1 MKQLIFYSNFYKIKL
16 LCLITIYFLSV
27 KVNAQNTL
35 FGTNSGF
42 SLISGNGN
50 TFIGYNNG
58 YSTTSG
64 NNNTFLGDNAGHSNI
79 TGSGNVFIGYQSGYN
94 LLGSNRLNISNNS
107 TGSLIHGDF
116 TNNWVGIDFTL
127 GLRDQSSG
135 NYTFLQ
141 SSQLSGSDITFT
153 LPSSGGTSGYVL
165 STSGGSNAT
174 LSWIPQNTGT
184 ITRVGSMTTEE
195 VFFDNNAIGEWLG
208 MGASNGRIE
217 FNVSG
222 SDEYIL
228 LKDANVGIGT
238 STPGN
243 ALDVY
248 DTGTAING
256 TGYFEETFSGS
267 NSWFAYAIRGITE
280 FTGNPNHYSIG
291 TGLNGDAR
299 YAQENFGVK
308 GYAAADDNNI
318 WSIGVYGEASD
329 IYGAPSAQ
337 IIGVKGLA
345 GYTAQNYGS
354 LIGVYAESQGYNATD
369 YGIFATGMKQIGQ
382 YTIFSDGDTWSLAYW
397 SPSDKKFKKD
407 IKPIANSLDIINKIT
422 PHTYYFKTEDFPM
435 HKFSS
440 NVQYGFIAQELET
453 ILPSLVK
460 ESVYPELRDEK
471 GNVIREK
478 VNFKAVN
485 YDQLIPILTQ
495 GIKEQQLMIENMQ
508 KEIQLLKQNIELFE
522 NNSQLNDLAP

>member
-382 YTIFSDGDTWSLAYW
+382 YTIFSDGDTWSSAYW
-397 SPSDKKFKKD
+397 SPSDK
-407 IKPIANSLDIINKIT
+407 
-422 PHTYYFKTEDFPM
+422 
-435 HKFSS
+435 
-440 NVQYGFIAQELET
+440 
-453 ILPSLVK
+453 
-460 ESVYPELRDEK
+460 
-471 GNVIREK
+471 
-478 VNFKAVN
+478 
-485 YDQLIPILTQ
+485 
-495 GIKEQQLMIENMQ
+495 
-508 KEIQLLKQNIELFE
+508 
-522 NNSQLNDLAP
+522 